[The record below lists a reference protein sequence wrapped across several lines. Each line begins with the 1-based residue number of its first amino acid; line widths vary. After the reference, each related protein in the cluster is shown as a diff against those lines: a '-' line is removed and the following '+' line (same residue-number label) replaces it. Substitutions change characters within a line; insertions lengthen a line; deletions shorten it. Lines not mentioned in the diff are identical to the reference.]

1 MPNLRRISIEFRKDI
16 LRFDSGGRRAMPGQI
31 TRPIGSVLVST
42 LLISG
47 LTVGMPATNARA
59 VDCVSE
65 PTNAAPKNSEWHY
78 RTERAKHRKCWY
90 LRAARASL
98 QSLPAENSTAVHA
111 GDNLSEKERE
121 KLFREF
127 ENSAAHH
134 AGDDLSE
141 KEREKLFTE
150 FLEWSRR
157 PPD

>member
-1 MPNLRRISIEFRKDI
+1 
-16 LRFDSGGRRAMPGQI
+16 
-31 TRPIGSVLVST
+31 
-42 LLISG
+42 
-47 LTVGMPATNARA
+47 MPATNARG
-59 VDCVSE
+59 VDCVPE

-90 LRAARASL
+90 LRAARALPAAASL

-111 GDNLSEKERE
+111 GDKLSEKERE

-127 ENSAAHH
+127 ENSTAHH
-134 AGDDLSE
+134 AGDGLSE

-157 PPD
+157 PAD

>member
-1 MPNLRRISIEFRKDI
+1 
-16 LRFDSGGRRAMPGQI
+16 MPGQI
-31 TRPIGSVLVST
+31 TRPIGSVLVSM

-47 LTVGMPATNARA
+47 LTVGMPATNARG
-59 VDCVSE
+59 VDCVPE

-90 LRAARASL
+90 LRAARALPAAASL

-111 GDNLSEKERE
+111 GDKLSEKERE

-127 ENSAAHH
+127 ENSTAHH
-134 AGDDLSE
+134 AGDGLSE

-157 PPD
+157 PAD

>member
-1 MPNLRRISIEFRKDI
+1 MRAPSTVCLSQLTPRRRTVNGTIARSGRNTVSVGTCVLRGI
-16 LRFDSGGRRAMPGQI
+16 
-31 TRPIGSVLVST
+31 
-42 LLISG
+42 
-47 LTVGMPATNARA
+47 PAA
-59 VDCVSE
+59 
-65 PTNAAPKNSEWHY
+65 
-78 RTERAKHRKCWY
+78 
-90 LRAARASL
+90 ASL

-127 ENSAAHH
+127 ENSASHH